1 MKIARDVVG
10 IEIMDVTGSAMKRG
24 LMVFGLRRWH
34 CVLLKGEY
42 CLLFNVI
49 CDDLLIGEI
58 CRALSVIGCGVLCGS
73 RRF

>member
-24 LMVFGLRRWH
+24 SMTFGLRYWR

-42 CLLFNVI
+42 YLFI
-49 CDDLLIGEI
+49 QRDL
-58 CRALSVIGCGVLCGS
+58 
-73 RRF
+73 

>member
-1 MKIARDVVG
+1 MIARSVVG
-10 IEIMDVTGSAMKRG
+10 IGIMDVTGSAMKRV
-24 LMVFGLRRWH
+24 LMAFGLRRWR

-49 CDDLLIGEI
+49 CDGLLIEGI